1 MYSCILYI
9 CMYVCIW
16 PAAKLNSVF
25 DVAYR
30 ARFMNI
36 DRLPLMRGIDCG
48 TFAGSDS
55 SIRSVSIP
63 APNASSLVCRNVH
76 TSDSFFVLS
85 FSLLFCSRFFFFF
98 FFYHVPLDTVRTQ
111 DASLRRSV
119 SEFESRLLFSCFS
132 SLFRCSHIFSSPF
145 LLVHFCVLLC
155 SIQFE

>member
-1 MYSCILYI
+1 MYMCNIWYNIYNNIYNIVIYTMYSCILYI

-85 FSLLFCSRFFFFF
+85 FSPLFCSHFFLPRPSRHSSNTGCFVASIRKWVRESPSFF
-98 FFYHVPLDTVRTQ
+98 
-111 DASLRRSV
+111 
-119 SEFESRLLFSCFS
+119 LF
-132 SLFRCSHIFSSPF
+132 
-145 LLVHFCVLLC
+145 
-155 SIQFE
+155 

>member
-1 MYSCILYI
+1 MCNIWYNIYNNIYNIVIYTMYSCILYI

-85 FSLLFCSRFFFFF
+85 FSPLFCSHFFF
-98 FFYHVPLDTVRTQ
+98 TT
-111 DASLRRSV
+111 SLST
-119 SEFESRLLFSCFS
+119 
-132 SLFRCSHIFSSPF
+132 
-145 LLVHFCVLLC
+145 
-155 SIQFE
+155 QFEHRMLRCVDP